1 MHKLLFA
8 LTGIFG
14 VLALFW
20 GFNIPR
26 ESGVS
31 GIGTVVNLES
41 LFFCCTFILS
51 AVISF
56 VGGIIIYNRNN
67 IASADFERLISYLD
81 YTEKKESKEQQSNL
95 VTTNYVPSFIST
107 PPKEPREEMKQD
119 TKRRRSKD
127 NDMSRS
133 VKMVRCKNCGE
144 YYWNTNKQCPEC
156 GAFQS

>member
-26 ESGVS
+26 ESGTS

-41 LFFCCTFILS
+41 LFFCCTVILS
-51 AVISF
+51 ATVISC

-67 IASADFERLISYLD
+67 IASADFERLVSYLD
-81 YTEKKESKEQQSNL
+81 NNL
-95 VTTNYVPSFIST
+95 
-107 PPKEPREEMKQD
+107 R
-119 TKRRRSKD
+119 KRK
-127 NDMSRS
+127 
-133 VKMVRCKNCGE
+133 
-144 YYWNTNKQCPEC
+144 
-156 GAFQS
+156 A